1 VPRQPASTEY
11 TLIERPDQLAGVCEH
26 ARAESGFAFDTEFVM
41 EDRYEPEVC
50 LIQLAT
56 EKTVALIDPHLD
68 LDLESV
74 WQLVCDPAVE
84 TIVHAGQEDLAL
96 CVQHTGNLP
105 KNVFDVQIAAGFVG
119 YDYPISLQKLIQAAL
134 HIRLHKTK
142 TLTDWRRRPLTSAQL
157 HYAAEDV
164 SHLLAVRRK
173 LNERLVKTGRVD
185 WAQEEFR
192 RFEDMSAYGRED
204 EDKLRRVKG
213 TAALKGRALLIA
225 RELLT
230 WRDELARHLNRP
242 ARAILKDHLLVE
254 IARLQLAGH
263 SEIRDLRGI
272 NLSDKHVQALGMV
285 VQRAMTL
292 PIEDKPAGNPPEFET
307 PQETVLI
314 ALATAVIRSYCLEK
328 DLAYSLVATKKSIR
342 DLIRH
347 RSADQPS
354 RVEDVELL
362 NGWRAKTVGALL
374 DDLLAGKR
382 TVRVEPVNGELL
394 VHVK

>member
-1 VPRQPASTEY
+1 MSRQPASNDY
-11 TLIERPDQLAGVCEH
+11 TLVKRPDQIAAVCEQ
-26 ARAESGFAFDTEFVM
+26 ARSESRFAFDTEFVM

-56 EKTVALIDPHLD
+56 ETTVALIDPYLD
-68 LDLESV
+68 LDLDLV

-84 TIVHAGQEDLAL
+84 TVVHAGQEDLAL
-96 CVQHTGNLP
+96 CVQHTGKLP
-105 KNVFDVQIAAGFVG
+105 KHVFDVQIAAGLVG
-119 YDYPISLQKLIQAAL
+119 YEYPISLQKLIQAAL
-134 HIRLHKTK
+134 HIRLHKAK
-142 TLTDWRRRPLTSAQL
+142 TLTDWRRRPLTPAQL
-157 HYAAEDV
+157 RYAAEDV
-164 SHLLAVRRK
+164 CHLLAVRRK
-173 LNERLVKTGRVD
+173 LHERLVNTSRVD
-185 WAQEEFR
+185 WAKEEFR
-192 RFEDMSAYGRED
+192 RFEDISLYGRED
-204 EDKLRRVKG
+204 VDKLRRVKG

-230 WRDELARHLNRP
+230 WRDDLARHLNRP
-242 ARAILKDHLLVE
+242 PRAILKDHLLVE

-285 VQRAMTL
+285 VQHAMTL
-292 PIEDKPAGNPPEFET
+292 PIGDKPIEKSPEFES

-347 RSADQPS
+347 RSADHPS
-354 RVEDVELL
+354 RIEDVELL
-362 NGWRAKTVGALL
+362 NGWRAETVGALL

>member
-1 VPRQPASTEY
+1 VPRQPAPTEY
-11 TLIERPDQLAGVCEH
+11 TLIERHDQLAAVCEH

-56 EKTVALIDPHLD
+56 EATVALIDPYLD
-68 LDLESV
+68 LDLDPV

-96 CVQHTGNLP
+96 CVQHTGKLP
-105 KNVFDVQIAAGFVG
+105 KNIFDVQIAAGFVG

-164 SHLLAVRRK
+164 CHLLAVRRK
-173 LNERLVKTGRVD
+173 LHERLVKTGRVD
-185 WAQEEFR
+185 WAHEEFR

-230 WRDELARHLNRP
+230 WRDDLARHLNRP
-242 ARAILKDHLLVE
+242 SRAILKDHLLVE

-285 VQRAMTL
+285 VQRAKTL
-292 PIEDKPAGNPPEFET
+292 PIEDKPAEKSPEFET

-347 RSADQPS
+347 RSADQPR